1 MPYLLDT
8 HTLIW
13 LFENNPQ
20 LSDRAKLIIVDEN
33 NELFISIASLWEMT
47 IKSSLGK
54 LDLSLPLSELFAQ
67 KLIPS
72 DIQILPI
79 QLQHLAILQELPF
92 HHRDPF
98 DRIIIAQAIAENLTL
113 LSTDRTFENYRVT
126 CDW

>member
-1 MPYLLDT
+1 MHYLLDT

-20 LSDRAKLIIVDEN
+20 LSDRVKLFVVNES

-67 KLIPS
+67 KLVPS

-79 QLQHLAILQELPF
+79 QLQHLAILQEFSF

-98 DRIIIAQAIAENLTL
+98 DRMIIAQAIAENLTL
-113 LSTDRTFENYRVT
+113 LSTDQVFKNYQVT

>member
-1 MPYLLDT
+1 
-8 HTLIW
+8 

-20 LSDRAKLIIVDEN
+20 LSDRAKLIIVNEN

-54 LDLSLPLSELFAQ
+54 LDLSLPLSELFTQ

-79 QLQHLAILQELPF
+79 QLQQLAILQELPF

-113 LSTDRTFENYRVT
+113 LSTDQMFENYQVAR
-126 CDW
+126 DW

>member
-1 MPYLLDT
+1 MRYLLDT

-20 LSDRAKLIIVDEN
+20 LSDRAKLIIADESH
-33 NELFISIASLWEMT
+33 ELLISIASLWEMT

-54 LDLSLPLSELFAQ
+54 LNLSLPLSEIFAQ

-72 DIQILPI
+72 DIHILQI
-79 QLQHLAILQELPF
+79 QLQHLAVLQELPF

-98 DRIIIAQAIAENLTL
+98 DRIIIAQAISENLTL
-113 LSTDRTFENYRVT
+113 LSTDEVFKNYQVT
-126 CDW
+126 CEW

>member
-1 MPYLLDT
+1 
-8 HTLIW
+8 

-20 LSDRAKLIIVDEN
+20 LSDRVKLIIVNES

-92 HHRDPF
+92 HHRD
-98 DRIIIAQAIAENLTL
+98 RIIIAQAIAENFTL
-113 LSTDRTFENYRVT
+113 LSTDRVFENYQVS